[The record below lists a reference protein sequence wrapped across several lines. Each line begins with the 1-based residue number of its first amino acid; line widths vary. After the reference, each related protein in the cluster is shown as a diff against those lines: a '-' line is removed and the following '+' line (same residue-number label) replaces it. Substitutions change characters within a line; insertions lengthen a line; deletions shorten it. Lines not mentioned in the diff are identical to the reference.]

1 MQEAAVE
8 LILKE
13 EWMGSESRAASMG
26 RPECVSFEVVSAA
39 SSVATAHA
47 LEELEAEENDMLK

>member
-26 RPECVSFEVVSAA
+26 GPECVSFEVASAA

-47 LEELEAEENDMLK
+47 LEEVEAEENDMVK